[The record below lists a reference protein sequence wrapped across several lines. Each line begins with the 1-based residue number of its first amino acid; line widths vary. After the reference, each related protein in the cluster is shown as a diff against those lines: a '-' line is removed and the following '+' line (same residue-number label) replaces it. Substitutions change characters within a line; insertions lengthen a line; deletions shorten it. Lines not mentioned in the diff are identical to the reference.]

1 MCRHK
6 ALWRDILSPAPPR
19 PAPPRPNLPRPAS
32 PCPAQVNC
40 VRMRRHMTS
49 KTFKGSVFLEF
60 DTVETMEKV
69 WSRGRGGY

>member
-1 MCRHK
+1 M
-6 ALWRDILSPAPPR
+6 PPIR
-19 PAPPRPNLPRPAS
+19 
-32 PCPAQVNC
+32 PAQVNC